1 MRRLFLAV
9 VMMLSLHSCGDGKE
23 LSEKEKKQISDDII
37 KTLHEY
43 VADIS
48 KSGLTAELKYLDSS
62 SQFFGV
68 PPGYGGPINYDSVR
82 NILNRTA
89 PTFRAVNNSFVVLKV
104 YPLTETYATY
114 TATIQSHVSDTMGM
128 KSNYSLL
135 ETGVMIK
142 RPGGWKLL
150 NGQTSILER

>member
-1 MRRLFLAV
+1 MAV
-9 VMMLSLHSCGDGKE
+9 VIMLSLHSCSDGNG
-23 LSEKEKKQISDDII
+23 LSEKEKKQISDDVI
-37 KTLHEY
+37 KTLHDY

-48 KSGLTAELKYLDSS
+48 KSGLTAELKYLDNSPE
-62 SQFFGV
+62 FFWV

-89 PTFRAVNNSFVVLKV
+89 PTFTDVNNSFVMLKV
-104 YPLTETYATY
+104 YPLTEKYATY

-150 NGQTSILER
+150 NGQTTILNR